1 MFTKTEIEKYFTGE
15 KQESLVF
22 LGIGIAAIAA
32 AIIFLLIIKTSFYNG
47 MAWPLIIIGLVMT
60 VVGYTIF
67 KRSDDDRKR
76 NVYAYDM
83 NPGQLKEKEIP
94 RMEVVM
100 KSFVTYRYVEIILA
114 ATGLFLCFYFNH
126 KPAYSFWQGLGLG
139 LSIMA
144 LLGLGAD
151 YFAEQRG
158 RIYLDGLK
166 SFVQ

>member
-1 MFTKTEIEKYFTGE
+1 MFTKAAIEKYFTGE
-15 KQESLVF
+15 KQESLLF
-22 LGIGIAAIAA
+22 LGIGIVAIATA
-32 AIIFLLIIKTSFYNG
+32 LIFLLIIKTSFFNG
-47 MAWPLIIIGLVMT
+47 MALPLLVLGIMLAI
-60 VVGYTIF
+60 VGYTIY

-100 KSFVTYRYVEIILA
+100 KNFVAYRYIEITLA
-114 ATGLFLCFYFNH
+114 AIGLFLCFYFNH
-126 KPAYSFWQGLGLG
+126 KPAHSFWQGLGLG

-144 LLGLGAD
+144 LLALGAD

-158 RIYLDGLK
+158 RLYLDGLK
-166 SFVQ
+166 SFVK